1 VKAPYLTGINGRLSE
16 SPQADSPTKRLAAM
30 VMMRRSWTGN
40 EAVIVTAIVHMYS
53 ATIMTD
59 GGIGDKTEREV
70 RKRERV
76 QGKLFYR
83 NVSFS
88 LFLYMTSFHHP
99 WQARHYN
106 SSAIYTCTVRIS
118 DGSKKEMHGSAS
130 NPDDQRA
137 VPITRVHDY

>member
-1 VKAPYLTGINGRLSE
+1 MCVKAPYLTGINGRLSE

-70 RKRERV
+70 RKEREYKV
-76 QGKLFYR
+76 NDFTGMFPFPF
-83 NVSFS
+83 SF
-88 LFLYMTSFHHP
+88 T
-99 WQARHYN
+99 
-106 SSAIYTCTVRIS
+106 
-118 DGSKKEMHGSAS
+118 
-130 NPDDQRA
+130 
-137 VPITRVHDY
+137 